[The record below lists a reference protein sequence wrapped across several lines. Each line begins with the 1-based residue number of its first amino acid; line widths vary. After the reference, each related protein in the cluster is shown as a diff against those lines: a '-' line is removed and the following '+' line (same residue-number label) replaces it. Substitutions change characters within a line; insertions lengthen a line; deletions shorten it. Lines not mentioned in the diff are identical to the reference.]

1 MSTFTSTL
9 PNHLLDQ
16 LGKVAKELGVP
27 KNKIIEK
34 ALTIY
39 MDQLN
44 KAAYI
49 RSYKQMADDAD
60 MLSIAEEGMA
70 DYLTQLEEDK

>member
-60 MLSIAEEGMA
+60 MLIVAEEGMA
-70 DYLTQLEEDK
+70 DYLTQLEEEK